1 MNYCSYFIKDKAL
14 FGSYPTQQSVD
25 ELEQEGVRHFIDL
38 TQSGE
43 KYITPF
49 KTKYNY
55 ISYPIKDRTIPDN
68 MISFCKF
75 IINISNIIKTT
86 KNDLVYINCR
96 AGHGRS
102 GTVVSA
108 IICYLFDLSP
118 YEGLSYTSKCH
129 NNRAVMRDKWRKIG
143 SPQTYQQKQFI
154 YRLFQPIN
162 LNKIIKVTNHEF
174 SMLDNSFNNIFDCLD
189 FIKQNASIDV
199 EPFDDIS
206 IMKYI
211 MTSIF
216 NQDSELKDN
225 LMNSYLRPIIAHI
238 DSDVF
243 WGIGKNNTG
252 QNKLGIILNDI
263 RLAYL
268 QE

>member
-1 MNYCSYFIKDKAL
+1 MDYKQKYIKYKTK
-14 FGSYPTQQSVD
+14 Y
-25 ELEQEGVRHFIDL
+25 LEQEGVRHFIDL
-38 TQSGE
+38 TQTGE

-68 MISFCKF
+68 MISFCSF
-75 IINISNIIKTT
+75 IINISNIIKTS
-86 KNDLVYINCR
+86 KKDLVYINCR

-108 IICYLFDLSP
+108 IICYLFNLSP
-118 YEGLSYTSKCH
+118 YEGLCYTSKCH
-129 NNRAVMRDKWRKIG
+129 NNRVIMRDKWRKIG

-162 LNKIIKVTNHEF
+162 LNKIVKVNNHDF
-174 SMLDNSFNNIFDCLD
+174 CLFDNSFNNIFDCLD
-189 FIKQNASIDV
+189 FIKQNACIVDIQ
-199 EPFDDIS
+199 PFDDIS
-206 IMKYI
+206 IMRFI

-216 NQDSELKDN
+216 NQDAELKDN
-225 LMNSYLRPIIAHI
+225 LMNTYLRPIIAHI
-238 DSDVF
+238 DNDVF

-252 QNKLGIILNDI
+252 QNKLGIILGNI
-263 RLAYL
+263 RLSYF